1 MFGKGKKDKN
11 KQPGNQEYYSCF
23 HAASVAAGV
32 WQWTSPLILIL
43 VNRLHLKPDK
53 KSREGYQFKLLPVLR
68 IIDTEVASART
79 IEGGCK
85 AP

>member
-1 MFGKGKKDKN
+1 MAMAMAVDFTIDFDPGKSITF
-11 KQPGNQEYYSCF
+11 KQ
-23 HAASVAAGV
+23 
-32 WQWTSPLILIL
+32 
-43 VNRLHLKPDK
+43 PDK
-53 KSREGYQFKLLPVLR
+53 KPREGYQFKLLPVLR

>member
-1 MFGKGKKDKN
+1 VAVGFTIDFYPGKSITL
-11 KQPGNQEYYSCF
+11 KQ
-23 HAASVAAGV
+23 
-32 WQWTSPLILIL
+32 
-43 VNRLHLKPDK
+43 PDK
-53 KSREGYQFKLLPVLR
+53 KPRENYQFKLLPVLR